1 MQQTELIGRP
11 KQIDHFQSSVG
22 DLIKARVWPPPSDK
36 TQIFVMFLWKQKK
49 GLMQCFSNIFSPS
62 SPFHSRQGSK
72 FKGFYLKKVWNSST
86 KPLKSWTRQLYYDAN
101 ITFRI
106 LVKIIQ
112 GYGAGAQ
119 SEGAGSAVQLKIWD
133 RSRSY
138 GIWDVAPGPFLFT
151 NGFAK

>member
-1 MQQTELIGRP
+1 ML
-11 KQIDHFQSSVG
+11 
-22 DLIKARVWPPPSDK
+22 
-36 TQIFVMFLWKQKK
+36 
-49 GLMQCFSNIFSPS
+49 
-62 SPFHSRQGSK
+62 
-72 FKGFYLKKVWNSST
+72 NSWA
-86 KPLKSWTRQLYYDAN
+86 KPLKSWTKQLYYDAN

-112 GYGAGAQ
+112 GYGAGAPELGILSGAGAQ